1 MELILYNGNIK
12 TMEEAQPRAEAV
24 AVCNGVIAAVGTN
37 EAILSLQTADTAV
50 VDLEGKTVL
59 PGFHDSHMHLLS
71 LGYAEEKLEL
81 SAVRSL
87 DELIREG
94 RRYVE
99 KNPSVRWIHGRG
111 WNNELWEDKTLP
123 TRYDLDRISAEIP
136 IVLAR
141 ACN

>member
-37 EAILSLQTADTAV
+37 EAILSLKTADTAV

-99 KNPSVRWIHGRG
+99 RTPPSAGSMAAG
-111 WNNELWEDKTLP
+111 GTTSCGKTKRCP
-123 TRYDLDRISAEIP
+123 
-136 IVLAR
+136 R
-141 ACN
+141 AMI